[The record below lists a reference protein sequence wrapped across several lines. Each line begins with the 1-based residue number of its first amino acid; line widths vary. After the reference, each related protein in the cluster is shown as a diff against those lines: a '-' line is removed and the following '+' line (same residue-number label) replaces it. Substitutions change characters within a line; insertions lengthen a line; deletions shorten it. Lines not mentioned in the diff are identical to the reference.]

1 MHRFR
6 RFFTNPGGSRTHRM
20 MLPLDGD
27 DSQYFPDD
35 NEDAILV
42 EMSLLSA
49 DKQERDA
56 QAKAQEDRLA
66 EAMASLVKDYKNGVT
81 FSLNQ
86 YREICIT
93 IKGKATTAVLNLLRT
108 TQDIKRVV
116 CVDMN
121 EAAVGEVIDAVS
133 HNMEITGYGFERCHL
148 TTDHLDNLAF
158 YFNGFKDERHTVNY
172 FTCVDCNIKDRH
184 VNSLRQLVQ
193 ILQPLKIF
201 DLPAKLNPE
210 NMKDLLGEQLNQD
223 TLTQLGVGSNAI
235 QLLDETITK
244 ARYLSALKITCNTL
258 LNCQDANA
266 LFNFVEKH
274 KIPSLHIDKLSF
286 ENYEAY
292 STFMRRIRANKTL
305 HVFAAPHDVQVVK
318 ETDRV
323 FNFET
328 DMFAALLGENTRLES
343 VTVHQKGF
351 KHLNAEMKQSLIKKR
366 SEMRK
371 LLERNHHL
379 NAARE
384 ILTDIDP
391 EKVTVYGVVDA
402 MRRVVKVNEYFTR
415 MSLEGV
421 AAYVSLASSEV
432 SDAVRD
438 LSELLRKIKQIVP
451 SSTWEILR
459 TVKRYEERF
468 ATRGRLGEAF
478 FAVRVRNEL
487 FNHHL
492 DYPRGVVNQLRTD
505 GYGIPTWLDEL
516 IPEGK
521 AEKVQSNKC

>member
-1 MHRFR
+1 MHRITK
-6 RFFTNPGGSRTHRM
+6 FFTNPGGSRTHRM
-20 MLPLDGD
+20 MHPLAGD

-49 DKQERDA
+49 EKQARDA

-66 EAMASLVKDYKNGVT
+66 EAMASLVKDYRNGVT

-93 IKGKATTAVLNLLRT
+93 INGQATAAVLDLLRV

-116 CVDMN
+116 CVDME
-121 EAAVGEVIDAVS
+121 EAAVGQVIDAVS

-148 TTDHLDNLAF
+148 TTDHLENLAF
-158 YFNGFKDERHTVNY
+158 YFNGFDGVRHTVNY

-184 VNSLRQLVQ
+184 VKSLRQLMQ

-201 DLPAKLNPE
+201 DVPAKLNDK
-210 NMKDLLGEQLNQD
+210 NTKDLLGEQLNQD

-235 QLLDETITK
+235 PLLDETITK
-244 ARYLSALKITCNTL
+244 ARYLSALKITCNTQ

-274 KIPSLHIDKLSF
+274 KIRSLHIDKLSF
-286 ENYEAY
+286 EHYDAY
-292 STFMRRIRANKTL
+292 SIFMRRIRANKTL
-305 HVFAAPHDVQVVK
+305 QVFAAPDDVQVVK
-318 ETDRV
+318 ETDRF

-351 KHLNAEMKQSLIKKR
+351 DRLTNEMRESLIKKR

-384 ILTDIDP
+384 VIADIDP
-391 EKVTVYGVVDA
+391 EKVSIYGVVDA
-402 MRRVVKVNEYFTR
+402 MRRILKVNEYFTR
-415 MSLEGV
+415 MNSQGV
-421 AAYVSLASSEV
+421 SEYVSLAADSV
-432 SDAVRD
+432 ANTVKD
-438 LSELLRKIKQIVP
+438 LTGLLKGVKQIVP
-451 SSTWEILR
+451 ETTWEILR
-459 TVKRYEERF
+459 NLRQREAGLMR
-468 ATRGRLGEAF
+468 RGRFDDARYT
-478 FAVRVRNEL
+478 AHVRKEL
-487 FNHHL
+487 FNHYL
-492 DYPRGVVNQLRTD
+492 DNPRGVVNQLRTD
-505 GYGIPTWLDEL
+505 RYGIPTWLDEL